1 MLDFK
6 FWILNEEENEESA
19 FFYDPQ
25 SMICDLQAFF
35 SASLGAT
42 FAHWW

>member
-1 MLDFK
+1 
-6 FWILNEEENEESA
+6 LNEDKDENEESA

-35 SASLGAT
+35 SAFLGDFCALAVNH
-42 FAHWW
+42 F